1 MFILVN
7 MPCKTLQFSLCNAC
21 TFSRAITVSSILE
34 FHCEMKHY
42 NCALSSL
49 VQHTCVEQLSD
60 GSLYG
65 GSASAYI
72 SPFRPNTNCE
82 LSGKF
87 TDQLLSDL
95 YESWPALATTI
106 VTSFFFSSIAIA
118 MLRFVSGTVI
128 WGMIMGVFLSF
139 LSGVLLLW
147 IRYERLNSN
156 FSNLHPA
163 EKTAEDRIELLS

>member
-1 MFILVN
+1 
-7 MPCKTLQFSLCNAC
+7 
-21 TFSRAITVSSILE
+21 
-34 FHCEMKHY
+34 
-42 NCALSSL
+42 
-49 VQHTCVEQLSD
+49 
-60 GSLYG
+60 
-65 GSASAYI
+65 
-72 SPFRPNTNCE
+72 
-82 LSGKF
+82 
-87 TDQLLSDL
+87 
-95 YESWPALATTI
+95 
-106 VTSFFFSSIAIA
+106 